1 VNRALLLLAPGL
13 LLLGAARAQGTG
25 LNVSPVQLYLKAEES
40 KTLLTLRNDGGE
52 AVRFQL
58 QVHAWGEDPKEG
70 MTLGPTADIVFYP
83 TLIALQPG
91 ETHKVRVGT
100 TVSFGALERTYRL
113 FVEELPPAEKPAQSR
128 SAVRVLTRV
137 GIPIFVQPTKVLE
150 SQVLSPLALA
160 SGSAVFD
167 LQNDGNVHL
176 RVDTVRL
183 EGFAPDGARL
193 FERETPGWYV
203 LAGARKHFTLDVP
216 RDACPRVRKLVAT
229 VKTDRD
235 QTLQQAVETPAGACG
250 S

>member
-1 VNRALLLLAPGL
+1 MNRALLLLAPGL
-13 LLLGAARAQGTG
+13 FLLAAVRAQGAG

-40 KTLLTLRNDGGE
+40 KTLLTLRNEGEE

-58 QVHAWGEDPKEG
+58 QVSAWGEDPKEG
-70 MTLGPTADIVFYP
+70 MTLGPTGDIVFYP
-83 TLIALQPG
+83 TLLTLKPG

-100 TVSFGALERTYRL
+100 TLPFGALERTYRL
-113 FVEELPPAEKPAQSR
+113 FVEELPPAERPAQSR
-128 SAVRVLTRV
+128 SAVRVLTRI

-150 SQVLSPLALA
+150 SQALSSVALA
-160 SGSAVFD
+160 SGAAAFD

-183 EGFAPDGARL
+183 EGFAPDGALL
-193 FERETPGWYV
+193 FERESPGWYV
-203 LAGARKHFTLDVP
+203 LAGGRKHFKVDVP

-229 VKTDRD
+229 VKTDRE
-235 QTLQQAVETPAGACG
+235 QTLQQALETPAGACG

>member
-13 LLLGAARAQGTG
+13 LLFGAARAQGAG
-25 LNVSPVQLYLKAEES
+25 LNVSPVQIYLKADES
-40 KTLLTLRNDGGE
+40 KTLLTLRNEGE
-52 AVRFQL
+52 ETVRFQL
-58 QVHAWGEDPKEG
+58 QVNTWSEDPKEG
-70 MTLGPTADIVFYP
+70 MTLGPTGDIVFYP
-83 TLIALQPG
+83 TLITLKAG

-100 TVSFGALERTYRL
+100 TVPFGALERTYRL
-113 FVEELPPAEKPAQSR
+113 FIEELPAAEKPQQLR
-128 SAVRVLTRV
+128 SAVRVLTRI

-150 SQVLSPLALA
+150 SHALSSVALA
-160 SGSAVFD
+160 SGAAAFD

-203 LAGARKHFTLDVP
+203 LAGGRKHFTVDVP
-216 RDACPRVRKLVAT
+216 RDACPRVRRLVAT

-235 QTLQQAVETPAGACG
+235 QTLQKALETPAGACG

>member
-1 VNRALLLLAPGL
+1 MNRALLLLAPAL
-13 LLLGAARAQGTG
+13 LLLGAARAQGAG
-25 LNVSPVQLYLKAEES
+25 LNVSPVQLYLKADES
-40 KTLLTLRNDGGE
+40 KTLLTLRNEGEE

-58 QVHAWGEDPKEG
+58 QVNAWGEDPKEG
-70 MTLGPTADIVFYP
+70 MTLGPTGDIVFYP
-83 TLIALQPG
+83 TLLTLKPG

-100 TVSFGALERTYRL
+100 TVPFGALERTYRL
-113 FVEELPPAEKPAQSR
+113 FVEELPPPEKPAQSR

-150 SQVLSPLALA
+150 SHALSSVALA
-160 SGSAVFD
+160 SGAAAFD

-203 LAGARKHFTLDVP
+203 LAGGRKHFTVDVP

-229 VKTDRD
+229 VKTDRE
-235 QTLQQAVETPAGACG
+235 QTLQQALETPAGACG